1 MKFVYHSEV
10 YVIACTYLE
19 KVLRIMIT
27 TTIQKNNCR
36 QQLWKSAKQLA
47 FPTAMWRLPRQTE
60 KHFLTSFSAI
70 PEQTKIDFEELSS
83 GFAFSPFVNVD
94 GKNTFFLKAD
104 LHYIFTESDSDNNE
118 NLQEVIVP
126 SAVNPHFIDLLASL
140 DSEQKQVYQST
151 FDIQEQS
158 QKQDYINLVEK
169 AVNQINA
176 GSFQKVVL
184 SRTKK
189 ISLPSDFEVVTVFDK
204 LCKAYPTAFVSA
216 ISLPHLGV
224 IWMGASPE
232 TLVSQNAKGIFQT
245 MALAGT
251 QSAYDT
257 DGNLIRPSEALWRQK
272 EIEEQ
277 SFVTRY
283 IINCLKKIRVR
294 EFEEEGP
301 KTVIAGN
308 LMHLRTDIIIDT
320 VEINF
325 PQLATV
331 MLDLLHP
338 TSAVCGMPKV
348 PATEFI
354 LANEGYDREF
364 YSGFLG
370 PINMQTNGNGP
381 ESHIFVNLRTM
392 KLQNETAILYAGC
405 GITADSNPTKEWQET
420 EMKTQTLERVL
431 NAKQ

>member
-1 MKFVYHSEV
+1 
-10 YVIACTYLE
+10 
-19 KVLRIMIT
+19 MIT
-27 TTIQKNNCR
+27 TILKKNKTR

-60 KHFLTSFSAI
+60 KHFLTSFSEI
-70 PEQTKIDFEELSS
+70 PEQTKIDFEELGA
-83 GFAFSPFVNVD
+83 GFAFSPFVNPD
-94 GKNTFFLKAD
+94 GKDTFFLKAD
-104 LHYIFTESDSDNNE
+104 LHYIFSESEFNKNE
-118 NLQEVIVP
+118 ELQEIIVP
-126 SAVNPHFIDLLASL
+126 SAINPQFIDLLSGL
-140 DSEQKQVYQST
+140 DFDKKQENSSNIVEQESSKKED
-151 FDIQEQS
+151 FI
-158 QKQDYINLVEK
+158 KLVEK
-169 AVNQINA
+169 GITEIEA
-176 GSFQKVVL
+176 GNFQKVVL

-189 ISLPSDFEVVTVFDK
+189 IALSPDFEVVTIFDK
-204 LCKAYPTAFVSA
+204 LCAAYPSAFISMV
-216 ISLPHLGV
+216 SLPHLGV
-224 IWMGASPE
+224 VWMGASPE
-232 TLVSQNAKGIFQT
+232 TLVSQNSKGIFRT

-251 QSAYDT
+251 QSAYDA
-257 DGNLIRPSEALWRQK
+257 DGNLIKPSEAMWRQK

-370 PINMQTNGNGP
+370 PINMQTNGNGQ

-392 KLQNETAILYAGC
+392 KLQNNAATLYAGC
-405 GITADSNPTKEWQET
+405 GITADSNPEKEWYET
-420 EMKTQTLERVL
+420 EMKTQTLERVMIYDV
-431 NAKQ
+431 